1 LARKMARLQVKL
13 NIVPIDFMVSYDLA
27 LNELEGEMLME
38 KTQEDNAQMLMQLKR
53 EAEDFIQIF
62 PASLAIELYKRFRK
76 RDTNPVAR
84 FKGILEMA
92 PGLEIDVSTYK
103 AIRR

>member
-1 LARKMARLQVKL
+1 MARLQVKL

-53 EAEDFIQIF
+53 
-62 PASLAIELYKRFRK
+62 
-76 RDTNPVAR
+76 
-84 FKGILEMA
+84 
-92 PGLEIDVSTYK
+92 
-103 AIRR
+103 